1 MCGRN
6 INSSGVKD
14 FIIERDLLLIDSQMM
29 NALSCVVDKELV
41 VLVLQVES
49 NLDVAFV
56 LISAWKERYDEFVSD
71 VVDIG

>member
-71 VVDIG
+71 VVDNG